1 MGFLLEL
8 DSFSLIGDRL
18 IGDLVTLTSFVLLHL
33 LETGL
38 LLAYWR
44 FGDRLVNW
52 RLRLGLRLIGRLV
65 LSCFDLLE
73 IETNFD

>member
-8 DSFSLIGDRL
+8 DSSSLIGDRF

-44 FGDRLVNW
+44 FGDGLVSWRLKLDLRLV
-52 RLRLGLRLIGRLV
+52 GGLV
-65 LSCFDLLE
+65 LTCFDLLE
-73 IETNFD
+73 TETNFD